1 MSAKPA
7 SVDRV
12 VVDDA
17 SSNPDQKSLT
27 SVSDHAIPRAAP
39 EQGSTKQTF
48 LEIIGLRDP
57 KPEARP
63 VWDGRNPS
71 WFRSTF
77 FQITVLGGCSFLA
90 PGIWGAM
97 AALGAGGSQD
107 PSTVNAAN
115 SLTFALMV
123 VTSLFTSSLVGKT
136 SVRFAL
142 AFGTMGYA
150 PYAAG
155 LYLNSVNQTQWLII
169 LGAALCGIS
178 AGTFWSV
185 EGAIALGYPE
195 RLKQGKYIA
204 YWLMFRVLGQLLGGI
219 INLALNYSDSE
230 AGSISTNTYLVFV
243 VLQCI
248 GPLVALLLSPPH
260 KVQRTDKTPVYLHIE
275 SSTRRELKL
284 MWKLITR
291 RDVLL
296 LLPIIWQSTWSE
308 ALIGTYAVSYFSV
321 RSRALGSLLSA
332 VTASIANYI
341 LGFFLDSRRLTVNK
355 RAKSSFIVIYA
366 LQAGWWAWAI
376 YIMNK
381 YHNTTPKP
389 TFDWTSSGY
398 GVGFAV
404 YIFLQAGFNLQ
415 YEYNYFLIGQ
425 LSDDA
430 SEIIRLASIVRGV
443 ESAGQCVSYGVNS
456 TSFRLDAVAGLNT
469 AQWALSILPAWL
481 VIRKVGILADG
492 TKIHEPRT
500 YAAEED
506 RKKLKQSGL
515 ETAEYDLKGDQ

>member
-1 MSAKPA
+1 MSSPSAAPKA
-7 SVDRV
+7 

-17 SSNPDQKSLT
+17 GSADNKSLN
-27 SVSDHAIPRAAP
+27 SSEQVPVVSNQPAHESKAK
-39 EQGSTKQTF
+39 ETF
-48 LEIIGLRDP
+48 LEVIGLRDP
-57 KPEARP
+57 KPEAR
-63 VWDGRNPS
+63 VAWDGRNRS

-123 VTSLFTSSLVGKT
+123 VTSLFTSSLINAT
-136 SVRFAL
+136 SVKVAL
-142 AFGTMGYA
+142 ALGTMGYA

-155 LYLNSVNQTQWLII
+155 LYLNSVNGTQWLII

-195 RLKQGKYIA
+195 RLKQARYIS
-204 YWLMFRVLGQLLGGI
+204 YWLMWRVLGQLLGGI
-219 INLALNYSDSE
+219 INLALNYNDAE
-230 AGSISTNTYLVFV
+230 RGSISTNTYLVFV
-243 VLQCI
+243 VLQCC
-248 GPLVALLLSPPH
+248 GPFVAMLLSPPH

-284 MWKLITR
+284 MWKTITKPQ
-291 RDVLL
+291 VLL

-308 ALIGTYAVSYFSV
+308 ALIGTYAVNYFTV

-332 VTASIANYI
+332 VTASLSNYA
-341 LGFFLDSRRLTVNK
+341 LGFFLDWKKPTVNS
-355 RAKSSFIVIYA
+355 RAKSSFIAVYA
-366 LQAGWWAWAI
+366 LQAAWWAWAI
-376 YIMNK
+376 YIMHE
-381 YHNTTPKP
+381 YHVTEPKP
-389 TFDWTSSGY
+389 TFDWTTPGY
-398 GVGFAV
+398 GRGFGV
-404 YIFLQAGFNLQ
+404 YIFLQIGFNVM
-415 YEYNYFLIGQ
+415 YELNYWIIGNI
-425 LSDDA
+425 SEDPA
-430 SEIIRLASIVRGV
+430 EIIRLASIVRGV
-443 ESAGQCVSYGVNS
+443 ESAGQCVSYGINS
-456 TSFRLDAVAGLNT
+456 TTLRLDAVAGINT

-481 VIRKVGILADG
+481 VVKKIGILDDG
-492 TKIHEPRT
+492 TKIHEART

-506 RKKLKQSGL
+506 RKGLKDAGL
-515 ETAEYDLKGDQ
+515 KTAEYDLKGDL